1 MSILGLNEQYS
12 KHYSNGR
19 EKNISFF
26 KRKKSPADPDSVLLS
41 ASANGFNENSSI
53 ISWLKYINTVAI
65 INSVEKIALIMG

>member
-19 EKNISFF
+19 EKKISFF

-41 ASANGFNENSSI
+41 ASANGFEKWKLINNKLVEI
-53 ISWLKYINTVAI
+53 YKYSGYN
-65 INSVEKIALIMG
+65 